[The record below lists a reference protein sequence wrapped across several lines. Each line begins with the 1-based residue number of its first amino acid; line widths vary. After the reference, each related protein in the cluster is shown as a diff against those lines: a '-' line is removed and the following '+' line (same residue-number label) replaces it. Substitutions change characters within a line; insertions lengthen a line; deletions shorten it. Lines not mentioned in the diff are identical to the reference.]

1 MISNESVF
9 YKIRLHTEEEEQ
21 KEGPKTANGGVL

>member
-1 MISNESVF
+1 MISKSVF
-9 YKIRLHTEEEEQ
+9 CKIRLHTEEEEQ